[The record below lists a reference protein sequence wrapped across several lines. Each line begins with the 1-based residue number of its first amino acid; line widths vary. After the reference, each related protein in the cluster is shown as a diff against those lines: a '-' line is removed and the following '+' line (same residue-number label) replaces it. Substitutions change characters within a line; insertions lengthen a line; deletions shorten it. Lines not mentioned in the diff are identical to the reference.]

1 MEADAHAAIANT
13 PAMSDILCYGSICAD
28 LYIWLPRWP
37 QPGDG
42 LHALQSRWVAGG
54 NALNEARALVSLGA
68 QPLLYGD
75 RLGYDPAGD
84 LIAAEL
90 TTLGLMTHIER
101 SADVATPVCHI
112 LITPDGERTI
122 IALRQQTA
130 AAPPQSDQLLT
141 AQIVSVSRYGLHT
154 ADVAWSA
161 RRLNRFVVAGD
172 VAEPTDPLAQAA
184 DVIITSADLL
194 GADPLHQATML
205 QQVRGAPIFLTA
217 GAQPARVLV
226 SGKWH
231 DVTPVSAV
239 VTNTTGA
246 GDVFR
251 AGVVYGVWQG
261 WDWET
266 ILNFATRVATEFVAS
281 RHDETA

>member
-1 MEADAHAAIANT
+1 
-13 PAMSDILCYGSICAD
+13 MSDLLCYGSICAD
-28 LYIWLPRWP
+28 LYIWLPHWP
-37 QPGDG
+37 QPGSG
-42 LHALQSRWVAGG
+42 LHALNSRWVAGG

-101 SADVATPVCHI
+101 RADVATPVCHI

-122 IALRQQTA
+122 IALRRQTA
-130 AAPPQSDQLLT
+130 ATPPQPDQL
-141 AQIVSVSRYGLHT
+141 AMSQIVSVSRYGLHT
-154 ADVAWSA
+154 ADVALLA

-184 DVIITSADLL
+184 DVIVTSADLL
-194 GADPLHQATML
+194 GADPLHQATVL
-205 QQVRGAPIFLTA
+205 QHVRGAPIFLTA
-217 GAQPARVLV
+217 GSQPARVLV
-226 SGKWH
+226 SGKWYE
-231 DVTPVSAV
+231 VTPASSV

-251 AGVVYGVWQG
+251 AGVVYGIWQG
-261 WDWET
+261 WDWEA
-266 ILNFATRVATEFVAS
+266 ILAFATRVATAFVAS

>member
-1 MEADAHAAIANT
+1 
-13 PAMSDILCYGSICAD
+13 MSDILCYGSICAD
-28 LYIWLPRWP
+28 LYIWLPYWP
-37 QPGDG
+37 QPGHG
-42 LHALQSRWVAGG
+42 LHALNSCWMAGG
-54 NALNEARALVSLGA
+54 NALNEARALIRLGV

-75 RLGYDPAGD
+75 LLGYDPAGD
-84 LIAAEL
+84 LIATEL

-101 SADVATPVCHI
+101 RADVATPVCHI

-130 AAPPQSDQLLT
+130 AAPPPPAQLAMT
-141 AQIVSVSRYGLHT
+141 QIVSVSRYGLHT
-154 ADVAWSA
+154 TDVVLLA
-161 RRLNRFVVAGD
+161 RRLNRFVVVGD
-172 VAEPTDPLAQAA
+172 VADPTHPLAQAA
-184 DVIITSADLL
+184 DVIVTSADLL

-217 GAQPARVLV
+217 GAQAARVLV

-231 DVTPVSAV
+231 AVTPVSTV

-251 AGVVYGVWQG
+251 AGVVYGIWQG
-261 WDWET
+261 WDWEA
-266 ILNFATRVATEFVAS
+266 ILAFATRVATEFVAS
-281 RHDETA
+281 RHDETV